1 MPENHAMKR
10 IYLSICLLSLVCAAS
25 ARADV
30 SLPKVLGDHM
40 VIQQNQ
46 PATIWGWAE
55 AGEKVVVEMGES
67 RGETK
72 ANADGK
78 WSLKIDPPAAGG
90 PYEIHVVGANTIK
103 LTDVLVGEVWI
114 CSGQSNMGWPVNR
127 ALNPKEEIA
136 AAKYPNIRLFTVAR
150 NPAKE
155 ALEDCVGK
163 GQAGWTDC
171 NPNTIPGF
179 SAVGYF
185 FGRKLHQ
192 DLDVPVGLVNTSW
205 GGTICEAWTSKPTL
219 ESDEDF
225 AAILER
231 SATFKPGNPNQASVL
246 YNGMINPI
254 LPLSMRGAIWYQGE
268 SNVPRAEQYAKLF
281 PAMITDWRKSWDHG
295 DFPFLFVQLAPY
307 RYGRHNPQACA
318 ELWEA
323 QLKTLSL
330 PQTGMA
336 VTTDIGNIKNIHPA
350 NKQEVSR
357 RLALWALALAHDKKL
372 VHSGPLYD
380 GLKVEGSKIR
390 ISFKHVGGGLKAQ
403 GEKGLTHFE
412 IAGADEKFV
421 AATATIDDGSIV
433 VQSDEVAKPVAVRF
447 AWTDT
452 AEPNLFNAEGLPAS
466 PFRTDDFKM
475 ITADQR

>member
-1 MPENHAMKR
+1 MKR
-10 IYLSICLLSLVCAAS
+10 MCLSVWMLLLVCAAP
-25 ARADV
+25 ALGEVR
-30 SLPKVLGDHM
+30 LPKVIGDHM
-40 VIQQNQ
+40 VIQQGQ
-46 PATIWGWAE
+46 PATIWGWA
-55 AGEKVVVEMGES
+55 AADEKVVVEMGKS

-90 PYEIHVVGANTIK
+90 PYDVHVVGTNTIK
-103 LTDVLVGEVWI
+103 LTDVLVGEVWV
-114 CSGQSNMGWPVNR
+114 CSGQSNMQWSVKQS
-127 ALNPKEEIA
+127 LNPTEEIE

-155 ALEDCVGK
+155 PLDDCVGN

-171 NPNTIPGF
+171 NPGTVAGF

-185 FGRKLHQ
+185 FGRKLHH

-205 GGTICEAWTSKPTL
+205 GGTICEAWTSRPTL
-219 ESDEDF
+219 ESDKDF
-225 AAILER
+225 APILER
-231 SATFKPGNPNQASVL
+231 AAEFKPGNPNQGSAL
-246 YNGMINPI
+246 FNGMINPI
-254 LPLSMRGAIWYQGE
+254 VPLSMRGAIWYQGE
-268 SNVPRAEQYAKLF
+268 SNVPRAQQYAKLF
-281 PAMITDWRKSWDHG
+281 PAMITDWRKQWDQG

-307 RYGRHNPQACA
+307 RYGGKDPRECA

-336 VTTDIGNIKNIHPA
+336 VTTDIGNIKNIHPT
-350 NKQEVSR
+350 NKQEVGR
-357 RLALWALALAHDKKL
+357 RLALWALSLAHDKKL
-372 VHSGPLYD
+372 VYSGPLYED
-380 GLKVEGSKIR
+380 FKVEGNKIR
-390 ISFKHVGGGLKAQ
+390 VAFQHVGGGLEAK
-403 GEKGLTHFE
+403 GDGGLTHFE

-421 AATATIDDGSIV
+421 AATATIDGENV
-433 VQSDEVAKPVAVRF
+433 VVHSDEVAKPVAVRF

-466 PFRTDDFKM
+466 PFRTDNFKM
-475 ITADQR
+475 ITADRR